1 MGCIGCQKGEEESSP
16 TWVIVLLGNI
26 IRGIGEASIGPL
38 GMSFIDDYA
47 LPENSAFYIGEKM
60 IVCVFFISNKSTCV
74 LHVIQ
79 SIFFFSVGCLHTLG
93 VIGPI
98 FGYTLGSLC
107 ASLYVDIG
115 LVNQGELKL
124 LYLRDQYKKKYQ

>member
-60 IVCVFFISNKSTCV
+60 IVCVFYLKQKYMCPSCHSV
-74 LHVIQ
+74 H
-79 SIFFFSVGCLHTLG
+79 FFLFCRLPAHTRSDRANFRLHTWIS
-93 VIGPI
+93 V
-98 FGYTLGSLC
+98 C
-107 ASLYVDIG
+107 
-115 LVNQGELKL
+115 
-124 LYLRDQYKKKYQ
+124 